1 MSVVGIEPKDLG
13 NKNTDLAA
21 GQGRVWFFRLL
32 KEGSEPSGSE
42 EKKAWSPEA
51 RAAAAAAR
59 AKKGGVKE
67 EVAGPKHSLSDVEIA
82 ENTPNSTKVSRT
94 IEVEGRLSPPPTEN
108 VRLLGDEKPVDYGAV
123 HDLLKEKYGEKRGE
137 QSYQSMA
144 EHPNAARGLHFVV
157 GNKIALEKKAMMKLL
172 GKTGNLED
180 HHYQGLY
187 KLWRSKQGETKPL
200 PDTLELILKAWNPIR

>member
-1 MSVVGIEPKDLG
+1 MKKNVLVIVAAFASLQMQAQRVLQLEDCRQLALSH
-13 NKNTDLAA
+13 NK
-21 GQGRVWFFRLL
+21 
-32 KEGSEPSGSE
+32 
-42 EKKAWSPEA
+42 
-51 RAAAAAAR
+51 
-59 AKKGGVKE
+59 
-67 EVAGPKHSLSDVEIA
+67 SLQMA
-82 ENTPNSTKVSRT
+82 
-94 IEVEGRLSPPPTEN
+94 
-108 VRLLGDEKPVDYGAV
+108 
-123 HDLLKEKYGEKRGE
+123 KEKYGEKRGE

-187 KLWRSKQGETKPL
+187 KLWRSKQGETKSL